1 MGGMTI
7 RLVGL
12 LLFGLLFPFVG
23 TACSQGTPPPT
34 EPPRPEAPWPAGA
47 PLTGYTPNHWRLSPA
62 GTQVIVGDRPMG
74 MVLDQTGRYLFI
86 TNNGQGVQSLVV
98 FDTLAGGIVEKKPYP
113 TPEALFFGIAVSP
126 DNARVYASA
135 GGNNKIR
142 VYAFEPPGLTEL
154 DPFVLGQEDDGLYP
168 TGLALSKDGKTLYV
182 ALNLANAV
190 ARIDLQSRAVRTLS
204 FGPRAS
210 KDFTGPLPY
219 ALELS
224 KDGKELYVSLQNGGG
239 IAVVD
244 LRSLEEKRRI
254 KTGIHPTA
262 MALTNDGKR
271 LYVANTNTDTVS
283 VIDTLSGK
291 IEATLNL
298 SPYQGACLAPCRT
311 RSPSRA
317 TWHAFCIQRGE
328 QRHCIGRYKNPHGQR
343 PDPNGMVSERAC
355 SLQGW

>member
-1 MGGMTI
+1 MAK
-7 RLVGL
+7 R
-12 LLFGLLFPFVG
+12 
-23 TACSQGTPPPT
+23 
-34 EPPRPEAPWPAGA
+34 
-47 PLTGYTPNHWRLSPA
+47 
-62 GTQVIVGDRPMG
+62 
-74 MVLDQTGRYLFI
+74 
-86 TNNGQGVQSLVV
+86 
-98 FDTLAGGIVEKKPYP
+98 
-113 TPEALFFGIAVSP
+113 
-126 DNARVYASA
+126 
-135 GGNNKIR
+135 
-142 VYAFEPPGLTEL
+142 
-154 DPFVLGQEDDGLYP
+154 
-168 TGLALSKDGKTLYV
+168 LYV

-298 SPYQGACLAPCRT
+298 SPYQGALFGSMPNALALSGDMARFLYPT
-311 RSPSRA
+311 GGTTTLHWSIQKPSRSKA
-317 TWHAFCIQRGE
+317 
-328 QRHCIGRYKNPHGQR
+328 
-343 PDPNGMVSERAC
+343 
-355 SLQGW
+355 